1 MADDSN
7 RMVVGVFR
15 SHEDA
20 ENGVNAL
27 AQAGFPPAEIG
38 FIGPGQADEPGF
50 PKAAVGGTA
59 GGGVAGAV
67 AGGLL
72 GAASMAVA
80 PGIGPIVT
88 VGAWLPPLIGV
99 ITGGSAGGTLG
110 GLLTL
115 AGLSDGGL
123 HYRQQVQSG
132 HSIVNIRTDRAQD
145 ARRAM
150 EEVGA
155 LEVADLGEGES
166 AKEISDLEE
175 KASES

>member
-1 MADDSN
+1 MAEESN

-15 SHEDA
+15 SQEDA
-20 ENGVNAL
+20 EKGVNAL
-27 AQAGFPPAEIG
+27 AQAGFPPSEIG

-50 PKAAVGGTA
+50 PKAALGGTA

-72 GAASMAVA
+72 GVASMAVA

-99 ITGGSAGGTLG
+99 VTGGSAGGTLG

-115 AGLSDGGL
+115 AGLSDAGL
-123 HYRQQVQSG
+123 HYRQQVQAG
-132 HSIVNIRTDRAQD
+132 RSIVNIRTERAED

-155 LEVADLGEGES
+155 LEVADVGDSES
-166 AKEISDLEE
+166 AKEIADLEE
-175 KASES
+175 KSSDS